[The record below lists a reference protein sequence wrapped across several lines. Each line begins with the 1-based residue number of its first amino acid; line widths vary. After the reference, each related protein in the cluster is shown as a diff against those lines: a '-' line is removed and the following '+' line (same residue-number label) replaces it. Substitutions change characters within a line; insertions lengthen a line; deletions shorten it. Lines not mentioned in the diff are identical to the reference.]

1 MLKLKKGGK
10 MMEIMDLLNDIED
23 IIYSARADVVKFDE
37 GNNAAGARVRKA
49 MQTVKTQAQ
58 EVRVTVTEIKNK
70 RKEN

>member
-1 MLKLKKGGK
+1 
-10 MMEIMDLLNDIED
+10 MEIMDLIED
-23 IIYSARADVVKFDE
+23 IKETIDRTKTDVVKFDE

-58 EVRVTVTEIKNK
+58 EVRVTITEIKNK